1 MYEQKQR
8 VVESQIV
15 EVEKLNAVISSMEK
29 QMVALKG
36 KYEAAVEARNFTG
49 VQLIDRNDELC
60 VLYEKYNVQQQTAQR
75 GNMALAER
83 EEEKREL
90 VRQVRE
96 LERRV
101 EVVLAGV
108 PQVQRF
114 GEQILELQQAL
125 EEERQVTES
134 LCRDLESPSNLMR
147 WRHLEG
153 DDPTESQLRDR
164 LRVVTDRMDSVSEHL
179 LEREMVLEEV
189 GELATALQQQARK
202 GRAEGA
208 DTMRQVSELQT
219 RLRATTRSMMA
230 TVSELSMYQATAMKL
245 KEEQERMEQEL
256 SAAVERMSRIEPPT
270 PDAEDEWF
278 RMQQVYAARAEAM
291 RRREAEEALRREV
304 EQPTRTTAVPR
315 PNAYVP
321 SDALGVPKPY
331 NFSHPFKPAEA
342 GAQMRHFVKPAP
354 RAIII

>member
-256 SAAVERMSRIEPPT
+256 SAAVERMSRMEPPT